1 MQITSDR
8 DRVPRARCSRRK
20 KEGGEDGSGE
30 ECSGDERCCGRRRDE
45 LNGGKEGG
53 KGRSESDDDV
63 QKRDRARA
71 CTHVRMYVHAEGD
84 SPHCDCYTHGR
95 NVPPVCRL
103 MPTRNQTRARTH
115 PTVRSRPSNGATGC
129 TTFHL
134 PSGLPPAIHAIHIHT
149 SRTRPRT
156 LFVRTVNRGREREIE
171 RKRKEREEKVSLTT
185 GSTVYEKC
193 STRTYRE
200 RKKKGNARDSL

>member
-1 MQITSDR
+1 MQR
-8 DRVPRARCSRRK
+8 
-20 KEGGEDGSGE
+20 
-30 ECSGDERCCGRRRDE
+30 DERCSGRRRDE

-53 KGRSESDDDV
+53 KGRSEERRRRAEERERE
-63 QKRDRARA
+63 RDRARA

-134 PSGLPPAIHAIHIHT
+134 PSCLPPAIHAIHIHT

-156 LFVRTVNRGREREIE
+156 LFVRTVNRGRER
-171 RKRKEREEKVSLTT
+171 KREGGK
-185 GSTVYEKC
+185 
-193 STRTYRE
+193 RE
-200 RKKKGNARDSL
+200 RRR

>member
-30 ECSGDERCCGRRRDE
+30 ERSDERCSGRRRDE

-63 QKRDRARA
+63 QKREIERV
-71 CTHVRMYVHAEGD
+71 HVHTCVCMYTRRETRPIVIAIPTGEMFLQCAVSCRPATKPERGLILLFAL
-84 SPHCDCYTHGR
+84 
-95 NVPPVCRL
+95 VP
-103 MPTRNQTRARTH
+103 
-115 PTVRSRPSNGATGC
+115 SDGATGC

-171 RKRKEREEKVSLTT
+171 RKRKEREK
-185 GSTVYEKC
+185 
-193 STRTYRE
+193 RR
-200 RKKKGNARDSL
+200 